1 MNLKKVKNNSPLEE
15 MSVNFSNSV
24 FQFLFSQIHLESM
37 PVLSLSSQ
45 QTLLREHVIFP
56 RTLNTGYRMNRHP
69 NLKPTLDGPHTAM
82 ACYIFNML
90 LGSSHEYF
98 RADLAYLWFCFS

>member
-1 MNLKKVKNNSPLEE
+1 MNLKKVKNNAPLEE
-15 MSVNFSNSV
+15 MSVNFSSYV

-56 RTLNTGYRMNRHP
+56 RTLNTGHRMNRHP

-98 RADLAYLWFCFS
+98 RAVLAYL